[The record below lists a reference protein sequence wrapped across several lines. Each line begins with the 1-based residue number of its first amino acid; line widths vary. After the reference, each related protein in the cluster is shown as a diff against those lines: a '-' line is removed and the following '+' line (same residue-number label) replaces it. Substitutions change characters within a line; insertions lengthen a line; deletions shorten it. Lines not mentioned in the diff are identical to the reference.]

1 MRQHVNPLSRFFQ
14 LPIELPSVKDLFAT
28 ENLPIH
34 LDIGS
39 ARGKFLIDL
48 AVLDPKWNYLG
59 LEIRNS
65 LVYSAQQEKDQL
77 ELENLAFHFC
87 NVNVSL
93 ENWISQLKYGQLQRV
108 SIQFPDPWFKRR
120 HYKRKVLQPELLVL
134 ITQNLQIGSQLF
146 IQSDILSIIEEME
159 SLVELTNCFDRKH
172 PNNSRFIACNPFN
185 INTERENYA
194 IRNNLPV
201 YRILFERNSEPCF
214 NLCNLPN

>member
-1 MRQHVNPLSRFFQ
+1 M
-14 LPIELPSVKDLFAT
+14 
-28 ENLPIH
+28 ENL
-34 LDIGS
+34 
-39 ARGKFLIDL
+39 
-48 AVLDPKWNYLG
+48 N
-59 LEIRNS
+59 
-65 LVYSAQQEKDQL
+65 
-77 ELENLAFHFC
+77 C
-87 NVNVSL
+87 M
-93 ENWISQLKYGQLQRV
+93 QLQRV